1 MSLRR
6 VPGRLVCLAL
16 DVSERGLIVRQTLDE
31 YVDMTP
37 GRNWTV
43 ANTLDRLRDDATNPA
58 IDRDFHESALAKLFP
73 FMEQMGRW
81 QSSLKESWW
90 EREWRHVGHL
100 ELPVTGVIWL
110 CPEDEISQINDRVGR
125 ELIPWLDPRW
135 GLEEIIAHLSGFL
148 SARSAH
154 SHGRL
159 LSSANTTTSRSERGG
174 NFPSAFQT
182 PRCVRSR

>member
-16 DVSERGLIVRQTLDE
+16 DVSEPGLIVRQTLDE

-58 IDRDFHESALAKLFP
+58 IDRDFHESA
-73 FMEQMGRW
+73 
-81 QSSLKESWW
+81 

-125 ELIPWLDPRW
+125 ELNPWLDPRW

-174 NFPSAFQT
+174 NFPSALQT